1 MDMLV
6 KFNEIKGMSVQGINN
21 ETDMMGCCGRTEK
34 MISCFIHVDGSI
46 GLYKHEISDDINYV
60 LFRSR
65 KKPFVMAER
74 KF

>member
-1 MDMLV
+1 
-6 KFNEIKGMSVQGINN
+6 
-21 ETDMMGCCGRTEK
+21 

-46 GLYKHEISDDINYV
+46 GLYKHETSDDINYV
-60 LFRSR
+60 LFRSG

>member
-46 GLYKHEISDDINYV
+46 GLYKHETSDDYV
-60 LFRSR
+60 LFRSG

>member
-46 GLYKHEISDDINYV
+46 GLHKHETSDDYV
-60 LFRSR
+60 LLRSG